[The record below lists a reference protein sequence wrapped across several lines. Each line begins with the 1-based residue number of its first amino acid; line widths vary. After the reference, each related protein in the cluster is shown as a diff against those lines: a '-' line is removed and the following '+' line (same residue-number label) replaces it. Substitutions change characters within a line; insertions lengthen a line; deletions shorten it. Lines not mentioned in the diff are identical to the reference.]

1 MVKKIPHM
9 TGYDPNH
16 VRYCIIVAAVT
27 LTLSP
32 FVPFLL
38 SCFRFNHTPVSTDLG
53 IRTRIFV
60 ENTREPGFNQKFCY
74 IISQPYA
81 GSGFTVESRFRL
93 EGFLSIL
100 FPGNPFN
107 LRSQDSVMIQFF
119 KCADIVS
126 CFLCLV
132 NFFENGI
139 VPQIPDLSEQTVH
152 CHSVSGLRC
161 RHSRSLR

>member
-1 MVKKIPHM
+1 MVKKNTAHDGLRP
-9 TGYDPNH
+9 
-16 VRYCIIVAAVT
+16 RSCAV
-27 LTLSP
+27 LHYSRSRDAHTLSIRP
-32 FVPFLL
+32 VSSIMFPFL
-38 SCFRFNHTPVSTDLG
+38 SYAGIHGFRYQKQKSF
-53 IRTRIFV
+53 
-60 ENTREPGFNQKFCY
+60 ENTRETGFNQKFCN

-107 LRSQDSVMIQFF
+107 LSSQEFVMIQSF

-132 NFFENGI
+132 NFFENRI